1 MAALEKVQPK
11 DLEASEIS
19 VRLGATW
26 IPAEYVQQ
34 FLEEL
39 LDAPYY
45 TRRVVKVEFAAYTG
59 SWAITNKK
67 FGDGNIKATVTY
79 GTNRANA
86 YLIAE
91 NALNLRST
99 QIRDKVTAAD
109 GSVSWVL
116 NKEAT
121 QAAQEKQRQIC
132 EQFQDWIFK
141 EPERRQRL
149 VAIYNE
155 KFNALRPREY
165 DGSHLKFPG
174 MNPEITLRPH
184 QLNAIAHVLYGNNV
198 LLAHEVGAGKTYEM
212 VASAMEKKRL
222 GLCSKTL
229 IVVPNHLTEQMASEA
244 LLLYPNAEIL
254 VAKKTDFKKE
264 NRKKFCARIATGNYD
279 IIVIGHSQFEKIP
292 LSAERQHMYL
302 QRQIDDVIDQIALL
316 KSSRA
321 ENFTI
326 KQMERTRKQLKK
338 KLDKLND
345 QQRKDDVVTF
355 EDLGVDSLMVDEAH
369 YFKNAMIATKM
380 RNVAGIS
387 QTESQKS
394 SDMLMKCMYLDE
406 VTGGHGIVF
415 ATGTPI
421 SNSMTEMYVMMRYL
435 QRGLLE
441 KEGLLNFDSWAS
453 TFGESITAIEL
464 NPTGTGYRTKTRF
477 ARFYNLPELMSLF
490 KMSADIQTADM
501 LHLPVP
507 ELVGGKPTNVVL
519 QPSEVQKRMVK
530 GLADR
535 AEKVRSGKVQPTE
548 DNMLRITNDGRK
560 LALDQRLMNP
570 LLPDD
575 PGSKANACV
584 DKVYEIW
591 EKTKEQHSTQMIF
604 CDLSTPKEDGFD
616 VYNDVRDKLVAKG
629 IPKEEVQFIHDA
641 DTETKKAEL
650 FGKVRNGTV
659 RVLMGST
666 QKMGA
671 GTNVQTRLIALHHLD
686 CPWRP
691 ADIAQRNGR
700 MVRQGNLN
708 KEVSIFIY
716 VTESTFDSY
725 SWQLVENIVFCVD
738 TNTFQTLLI
747 PSIHR
752 KRMRLIN
759 YPSSIIKS
767 EYRYTFPPIMR
778 IRCSR

>member
-1 MAALEKVQPK
+1 MTKKTTPAYRASKEETIPINKLHPFSNHPFHIRHDLEFSELVDSISESGIITPIIVRPKVGVGYEVISGHRRWEACKELGIESIPARVEYIDDDEATILMVNSNIQREHVLPSEKAFAYKMRMEALKHQGRATLGQVVPKLKYNRSEAVIGEEVGESYKQVQRYIRLTYLIPSILQMVDDGRIAFNPAVEISYMTDEHQTWLKEEMDMCDATPSLVQSRTLTVINDLTGIIFRDPVKVDTDGNPIYLPADEYLSGNVREKLQAAKAVAANDPHFQVNVAALEKVQPK

-26 IPAEYVQQ
+26 IPAEYVQL

-45 TRRVVKVEFAAYTG
+45 TRRMVKVEFAAYTG

-394 SDMLMKCMYLDE
+394 NDRLRQILCCYADDGRYHAALA
-406 VTGGHGIVF
+406 GG
-415 ATGTPI
+415 
-421 SNSMTEMYVMMRYL
+421 
-435 QRGLLE
+435 
-441 KEGLLNFDSWAS
+441 
-453 TFGESITAIEL
+453 
-464 NPTGTGYRTKTRF
+464 
-477 ARFYNLPELMSLF
+477 
-490 KMSADIQTADM
+490 
-501 LHLPVP
+501 
-507 ELVGGKPTNVVL
+507 
-519 QPSEVQKRMVK
+519 
-530 GLADR
+530 
-535 AEKVRSGKVQPTE
+535 RSGHH
-548 DNMLRITNDGRK
+548 R
-560 LALDQRLMNP
+560 
-570 LLPDD
+570 
-575 PGSKANACV
+575 PGK
-584 DKVYEIW
+584 
-591 EKTKEQHSTQMIF
+591 
-604 CDLSTPKEDGFD
+604 
-616 VYNDVRDKLVAKG
+616 
-629 IPKEEVQFIHDA
+629 
-641 DTETKKAEL
+641 
-650 FGKVRNGTV
+650 
-659 RVLMGST
+659 
-666 QKMGA
+666 
-671 GTNVQTRLIALHHLD
+671 
-686 CPWRP
+686 
-691 ADIAQRNGR
+691 
-700 MVRQGNLN
+700 
-708 KEVSIFIY
+708 
-716 VTESTFDSY
+716 
-725 SWQLVENIVFCVD
+725 
-738 TNTFQTLLI
+738 
-747 PSIHR
+747 
-752 KRMRLIN
+752 
-759 YPSSIIKS
+759 
-767 EYRYTFPPIMR
+767 
-778 IRCSR
+778 